1 MGNLFNLILVEPL
14 GFVLRACYNLLG
26 SYGLAIIAF
35 TVIVKL
41 LLIPLGIKQQ
51 KSTIKQI
58 KIKPK
63 EDLIRKRYSY
73 DKNLMNQKVLEL
85 YQREGHNPAS
95 GCLPLLIQLPII
107 WVLYEIINQ
116 PLTYI
121 MRLTSEQINSIIKA
135 LNFPDTKGY
144 YEVPLAK
151 EMIINMDKLSGILP
165 EGTVPVSFNFL
176 GLDLAAQPSF
186 SQPSLLWIIP
196 ILAGVT
202 AYLSGLMSQMATK
215 YTSAAAQQ
223 NSTLKTMNITMPLIS
238 VIFTF
243 YVPAGVGLY
252 WSISSLMSMFQ
263 TYVLNKLYSPAKA
276 AKEAEEELRR
286 AVELR
291 KKKKAEMAAK
301 KAAEIE
307 ARALAEKNERRKKA
321 GLPPLESLNKENKK
335 QNEQGEESSIDK
347 ISEPEDK
354 LDE

>member
-1 MGNLFNLILVEPL
+1 
-14 GFVLRACYNLLG
+14 
-26 SYGLAIIAF
+26 
-35 TVIVKL
+35 
-41 LLIPLGIKQQ
+41 
-51 KSTIKQI
+51 
-58 KIKPK
+58 
-63 EDLIRKRYSY
+63 
-73 DKNLMNQKVLEL
+73 
-85 YQREGHNPAS
+85 
-95 GCLPLLIQLPII
+95 
-107 WVLYEIINQ
+107 
-116 PLTYI
+116 
-121 MRLTSEQINSIIKA
+121 
-135 LNFPDTKGY
+135 
-144 YEVPLAK
+144 
-151 EMIINMDKLSGILP
+151 
-165 EGTVPVSFNFL
+165 
-176 GLDLAAQPSF
+176 
-186 SQPSLLWIIP
+186 
-196 ILAGVT
+196 
-202 AYLSGLMSQMATK
+202 
-215 YTSAAAQQ
+215 
-223 NSTLKTMNITMPLIS
+223 MNITMPLIS